1 MAMKRTVML
10 LAASGIFLSSV
21 TAHAEASQ
29 PNIVIIWGDDIGQ
42 SNISAYSQGLMGY
55 KTPNI
60 DRVAREGM
68 MFTDYYAE
76 QSCTAGR
83 ASFIT
88 GQSGL
93 RTGMTKVGLPGA
105 TVGLQKEDPTIA
117 ELLKPQGYATGQF
130 GKNHLGD
137 RNEFLPTVHGFDE
150 FYGNLYH
157 LNAEEEPELPDYP
170 KDPSFRAKFGPRG
183 VMDCKASA
191 TDDPTVDPRFGKVG
205 KQVCKDT
212 GPLTK
217 KRMET
222 IDDDIANRAVDFIQR
237 QNKAGKPA
245 FVWVNFTHM
254 HFRTHTKPESI
265 GQSGRWQSP
274 YHDAM
279 IDHDKNV
286 GTVLKALDDLGIA
299 DNTFV
304 MYSTDNGPHMNSWP
318 DGAMTPFRSEKN
330 SNWEGAYRV
339 PAMVRWP
346 GKIKPGS
353 VSNEIVA
360 HLDWLPTL
368 LAVAGDADVSD
379 KLLKGYKVGDMT
391 YKVHLDG
398 YNLVPYL
405 TGQADKSPSESFLYV
420 NDDQQLTGLR
430 YQNFK
435 FVFMEQR
442 AEGTL
447 RVWAEPF
454 VTLRVPKIF
463 NLRTDPYERADITS
477 NTYYDWVMDR
487 VYLLVP
493 AQDYVGKFLSTF
505 KDYPQRQKAASFNM
519 DEVMEKLKEGGGSQ
533 GSALADA
540 AGRFGRPRPA
550 VGHQFALRTPR
561 GTNEGPRSDR
571 GHGSARPVCC
581 FSQRRSLPPIRFH
594 RGTTARPSSRSSFR
608 REGDE
613 GGLARLSCRCLSASP
628 RSTTTARSGASSRCP
643 FNCTSRSTG

>member
-1 MAMKRTVML
+1 MRAGIETWRRARRGDVWML
-10 LAASGIFLSSV
+10 VLPGAALAQAPK
-21 TAHAEASQ
+21 

-42 SNISAYSQGLMGY
+42 SNVSAYSHGVMGY
-55 KTPNI
+55 QTPNI

-93 RTGMTKVGLPGA
+93 RTGLTKVGLPGA
-105 TVGLQKEDPTIA
+105 AVGLQKEDPTIA
-117 ELLKPQGYATGQF
+117 ELLKAQGYATGQF

-137 RNEFLPTVHGFDE
+137 RNEYLPTVHGFDE

-157 LNAEEEPELPDYP
+157 LNASEEPELPDYP
-170 KDPSFRAKFGPRG
+170 KDPAFLAKFGPRG
-183 VMDCKASA
+183 VLDCKASA

-222 IDDDIANRAVDFIQR
+222 IDDDFANRAVDFIQR

-265 GQSGRWQSP
+265 GQSGRFQSP

-318 DGAMTPFRSEKN
+318 DAGMTPFRSEKN

-346 GKIKPGS
+346 GHIKPGT

-360 HLDWLPTL
+360 HHDWLPTL
-368 LAVAGDADVSD
+368 LAMAGDTQVKE

-398 YNLVPYL
+398 DNLVPYL
-405 TGQADKSPSESFLYV
+405 TGQVDEEPAGVVPVLQRRAATGRPALRQLEARVHGAADPR
-420 NDDQQLTGLR
+420 NDVHLGEPVHQLAAPEDVQPPHGPVRARGHHVEHLLGLADRSCLPAGARAGLR
-430 YQNFK
+430 GPVPGDLQGIPAA
-435 FVFMEQR
+435 
-442 AEGTL
+442 AEGGQL
-447 RVWAEPF
+447 QPGCSSSEDERRQRVEVA
-454 VTLRVPKIF
+454 
-463 NLRTDPYERADITS
+463 RT
-477 NTYYDWVMDR
+477 
-487 VYLLVP
+487 
-493 AQDYVGKFLSTF
+493 
-505 KDYPQRQKAASFNM
+505 
-519 DEVMEKLKEGGGSQ
+519 
-533 GSALADA
+533 A
-540 AGRFGRPRPA
+540 AGRCSERPA
-550 VGHQFALRTPR
+550 THSHQ
-561 GTNEGPRSDR
+561 RSNR
-571 GHGSARPVCC
+571 
-581 FSQRRSLPPIRFH
+581 
-594 RGTTARPSSRSSFR
+594 
-608 REGDE
+608 
-613 GGLARLSCRCLSASP
+613 
-628 RSTTTARSGASSRCP
+628 
-643 FNCTSRSTG
+643 

>member
-1 MAMKRTVML
+1 VRLTLVFARGKKSTICKEGKMRRGFERLPGILICFV
-10 LAASGIFLSSV
+10 AAALWGTGV
-21 TAHAEASQ
+21 AHGQ
-29 PNIVIIWGDDIGQ
+29 GNKPNIVIIWGDDIGQ
-42 SNISAYSQGLMGY
+42 SNISAYSHGLMGY
-55 KTPNI
+55 RTPNI

-105 TVGLQKEDPTIA
+105 SLGLQKQDPTIA
-117 ELLKPQGYATGQF
+117 ELLKPLGYATGQF

-170 KDPSFRAKFGPRG
+170 KTPAFREKFGPRG
-183 VMDCKASA
+183 VLDCKASDK
-191 TDDPTVDPRFGKVG
+191 DDPTVDSRFGRVG

-217 KRMET
+217 KRMVT
-222 IDDDIANRAVDFIQR
+222 IDDDIANRAVDFIKRQR
-237 QNKAGKPA
+237 QAGKPI

-265 GQSGRWQSP
+265 GQAGQWQSP
-274 YHDAM
+274 YHDTM

-318 DGAMTPFRSEKN
+318 DAGMTPFRNEKN

-339 PAMVRWP
+339 PAMARWP
-346 GKIKPGS
+346 GKIKPGQ

-360 HLDWLPTL
+360 HLDWMPTL
-368 LAVAGDADVSD
+368 LAIAGDTEVTN
-379 KLLKGYKVGDMT
+379 KLLKGYKVGSVT

-398 YNLVPYL
+398 YNLLPYL
-405 TGQADKSPSESFLYV
+405 TGQTAKSPRDSFLYV

-430 YQNFK
+430 YENWK
-435 FVFMEQR
+435 LVFMEQR
-442 AEGTL
+442 APGTL
-447 RVWAEPF
+447 RVWSEPF
-454 VTLRVPKIF
+454 VTLRLPKIY

-477 NTYYDWVMDR
+477 NTYYDW
-487 VYLLVP
+487 LLDHAFMPVP
-493 AQDYVGKFLSTF
+493 AQAYVGQFLMSF
-505 KDYPQRQKAASFNM
+505 KEYPQRQKAASFNL
-519 DEVMEKLKEGGGSQ
+519 DEVMAKLKENS
-533 GSALADA
+533 
-540 AGRFGRPRPA
+540 
-550 VGHQFALRTPR
+550 
-561 GTNEGPRSDR
+561 NK
-571 GHGSARPVCC
+571 
-581 FSQRRSLPPIRFH
+581 
-594 RGTTARPSSRSSFR
+594 
-608 REGDE
+608 
-613 GGLARLSCRCLSASP
+613 
-628 RSTTTARSGASSRCP
+628 
-643 FNCTSRSTG
+643 